1 MAKFEF
7 MLQAFT
13 KHQIV
18 PLIEGE
24 RYEWLRVFNGQVV
37 NFLQV
42 FKNYNRAHQIK

>member
-1 MAKFEF
+1 MVKDMSDLEYLMAKFEF

-24 RYEWLRVFNGQVV
+24 RYE
-37 NFLQV
+37 
-42 FKNYNRAHQIK
+42 